1 MVCINRRR
9 DRWKSNL
16 SGRAGARTTKK
27 GIGGCDF
34 YVAADGS
41 ARLSRHDLRPS
52 LKESSDD
59 EDYEY
64 HVNVPAAA
72 VPKLVFA
79 LLREKYLGRSG
90 AVHEFREFCEK
101 QGIELWW

>member
-1 MVCINRRR
+1 MEIQLVREKEGENDNKR
-9 DRWKSNL
+9 DRWVDL
-16 SGRAGARTTKK
+16 
-27 GIGGCDF
+27 
-34 YVAADGS
+34 YVGADGS

-52 LKESSDD
+52 LK

-79 LLREKYLGRSG
+79 LLREKYLGRSD
-90 AVHEFREFCEK
+90 AVQEFREFCEK
-101 QGIELWW
+101 EGIELWW

>member
-1 MVCINRRR
+1 MEIQLVRE
-9 DRWKSNL
+9 
-16 SGRAGARTTKK
+16 GATIK
-27 GIGGCDF
+27 GIGGLTF
-34 YVAADGS
+34 MLVLMV
-41 ARLSRHDLRPS
+41 RLSRHDLRPS

-79 LLREKYLGRSG
+79 LLREKYLGRSD

-101 QGIELWW
+101 D